1 MGGRLLSN
9 RYCVLCVS
17 CVAHPPQGVHFVTLL
32 VLRYH
37 LTSLHACQLI
47 TQSFYSQNG
56 QRSVTHSCT
65 VHTCVLVNGTIMV
78 CLCVCVCIYVQE
90 NARNT
95 VIKDTM
101 REEIVPQLVETWYH
115 IMVSVA
121 AILWVGQCFDH
132 CHGHISSCP
141 VRTCTTSWN
150 WI

>member
-1 MGGRLLSN
+1 MGGRSLSN
-9 RYCVLCVS
+9 RYCVLCVLCS
-17 CVAHPPQGVHFVTLL
+17 PPTPRCTL
-32 VLRYH
+32 RD
-37 LTSLHACQLI
+37 TSGSKVPPYFTPYQLI

-65 VHTCVLVNGTIMV
+65 VHTCVLVNGTIVV

-121 AILWVGQCFDH
+121 AILWAGQCFDH